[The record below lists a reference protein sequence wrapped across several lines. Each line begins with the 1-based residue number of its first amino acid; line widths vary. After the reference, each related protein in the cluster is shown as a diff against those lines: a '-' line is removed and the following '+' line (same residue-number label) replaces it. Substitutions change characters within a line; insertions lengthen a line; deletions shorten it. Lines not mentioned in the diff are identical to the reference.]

1 MKKAILAAAAVV
13 LGLNAA
19 DGPQFT
25 AGGKLILPQHY
36 REWVFLSSGLGMTY
50 GPLGAG
56 ATNDNPRF
64 DNVFVTRAAYKSFLE
79 TGTWPDK
86 TMFILE
92 VRSGQSN
99 VSINNGGRSQGDIVG
114 IEANV
119 KDEHRFPGKWG
130 FFAFGRGASE
140 STQIPATAAC
150 YSCHGQKGAVDNTF
164 VQFYPTLIAVAKQK
178 GTLRA
183 GALETPPPSPTVRD
197 VVCGMDIAQGD
208 AVGKAD
214 YKGKT
219 YYFCSQ
225 DCKNNFDHTPEK
237 YVK

>member
-1 MKKAILAAAAVV
+1 MKKTIIAVAAVV
-13 LGLNAA
+13 FGLHAA

-25 AGGKLILPQHY
+25 ADGKLMLPQDY

-56 ATNDNPRF
+56 ASNDNPRF

-92 VRSGQSN
+92 VRSGKSN

-130 FFAFGRGASE
+130 FFAFRTGVSE

-164 VQFYPTLIAVAKQK
+164 VQFYPTLLNVARQK

-183 GALETPPPSPTVRD
+183 GAVETPPPSPTVHD
-197 VVCGMDIAQGD
+197 VVCGMDIAQSD
-208 AVGKAD
+208 ATGKSD
-214 YKGKT
+214 YNGKT

-225 DCKNNFDHTPEK
+225 DCKNNFDHSPEK

>member
-1 MKKAILAAAAVV
+1 MKRAILVIASVV
-13 LGLNAA
+13 AGLHAA
-19 DGPQFT
+19 DGPQYT
-25 AGGKLILPQHY
+25 SDGKLMLPRDY

-50 GPLGAG
+50 GPLGAT

-79 TGTWPDK
+79 SGTWPDK

-92 VRSGQSN
+92 VRSGKSN

-130 FFAFGRGASE
+130 FFAFNRGASE

-164 VQFYPTLIAVAKQK
+164 VQFYPTLIAVAQQK

-183 GALETPPPSPTVRD
+183 GALETPPPSATVHD
-197 VVCGMDIAQGD
+197 PVCGMDIAQSD
-208 AVGKAD
+208 ATGHSD

-225 DCKNNFDHTPEK
+225 DCKNNFDAAPDK
-237 YVK
+237 FAK